1 MLTTDQLGAVAEAA
15 VTLAAVRSGFGVY
28 RPVVEGGRCDL
39 VLEVGSDL
47 LRVQCKSVRRRGDV
61 IGIRCYS
68 SRRSR
73 DGLVKRRYT
82 LDEVDLIVAFCPETR
97 HCYVIPP
104 RMFHGRSHVQL
115 RLAPTRNSQVIGIHW
130 ARDHEFERLDWA
142 RPGAIAQLGERLPGR
157 QEVAGSSP
165 AGSTKDS

>member
-1 MLTTDQLGAVAEAA
+1 VLTTDQKGAVAEAA
-15 VTLAAVRSGFGVY
+15 VTLTAVKSGFGVY

-39 VLEVGSDL
+39 VLEVRNHF
-47 LRVQCKSVRRRGDV
+47 LRVQCKSVRRCGDV

-73 DGLVKRRYT
+73 AGLVKRGYT
-82 LDEVDLIVAFCPETR
+82 LDEVDLIIAFCPETDR
-97 HCYVIPP
+97 CYVVPP

-115 RLAPTRNSQVIGIHW
+115 RLAATRNSQAVGIHW

-165 AGSTKDS
+165 AGSTTCF